1 MVTKN
6 VLENTV
12 VEGNPAKFIIKT
24 DELMNKYK
32 ELIKE
37 SKTCDKNWLIQN
49 GITNIMKKQTSNELE
64 NNKDYVI

>member
-1 MVTKN
+1 MVTKS
-6 VLENTV
+6 VPENTV

-37 SKTCDKNWLIQN
+37 SKTYDKNWLIQN